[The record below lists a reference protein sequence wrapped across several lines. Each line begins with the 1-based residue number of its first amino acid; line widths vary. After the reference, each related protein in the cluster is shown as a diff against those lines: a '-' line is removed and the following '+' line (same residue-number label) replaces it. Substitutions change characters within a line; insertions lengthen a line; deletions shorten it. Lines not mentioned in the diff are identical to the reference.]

1 MILYIN
7 TTQGHNIEIAIKKG
21 DKILAKNKFSAKYR
35 QAERLLLGIQKI
47 IEKNKLKL
55 KDIKKIQV
63 ANKGD
68 EKTSFTA
75 LRIGV
80 VTANTLG
87 YALGVPVIG
96 FRLPAVLSADKAGKA
111 GISDPPSLPCLPAGR
126 KLRRAS
132 VRCRKFNIVEPIYS
146 KEPNITI

>member
-21 DKILAKNKFSAKYR
+21 DRILAKRKFSAKYR
-35 QAERLLLGIQKI
+35 QAEKLLPSIKEVL
-47 IEKNKLKL
+47 EKNKFKL
-55 KDIKKIQV
+55 SDIRKIQV
-63 ANKGD
+63 VNKGD

-80 VTANTLG
+80 VTANAFG

-96 FRLPAVLSADKAGKA
+96 SQM
-111 GISDPPSLPCLPAGR
+111 SDVGFQ
-126 KLRRAS
+126 
-132 VRCRKFNIVEPIYS
+132 KFDIVEPVYS
-146 KEPNITI
+146 KEPNIT